1 MKSTLILL
9 LLVLL
14 CWFESEAQDT
24 VMLRG
29 HVIQND
35 DKAQQKPYVILI
47 SLDGF
52 RWDYVQRFKPPN
64 LSQFIAEGVQAEALI
79 PSFPSKTFINHYS
92 IATGMY
98 PERHGLVDNAFYD
111 KQRDAV
117 YRMGSREMV
126 EDGTWYGG
134 TPIWVQAQQHN
145 IVSASFFFVGSEA
158 DVQGTRPTYYYRYN
172 GSIPNQRRVDQV
184 LSWLQLPER
193 ERPHVISLYFSDMDD
208 VGHRYGPNNDN
219 MLKDA
224 LMSLDTVLGNLF
236 EGLEKSRLPVNVI
249 IVSDHGMMPINLD
262 GLLPIEALEDPD
274 RYRIINNGALAYLY
288 LHEGV
293 QAASV
298 IADLRKKAVN
308 YQVYPTKELPY
319 FDLPPTNIRW
329 GDIIAIPD
337 SGYYFSTA
345 RVIGMRN
352 KSGNTQF
359 GEHGFDTGMRDMGG
373 IFYARGPGIRE
384 NLQIPAFKNVHVYPL
399 MCHLLGIPVPKDI
412 DGDEAVLRFILRQD

>member
-9 LLVLL
+9 LPVLL

-158 DVQGTRPTYYYRYN
+158 DVKGTRPSYYYRYN

-219 MLKDA
+219 MLQDA

-262 GLLPIEALEDPD
+262 GLLPIEALEDPN

-288 LHEGV
+288 LHEGI

-329 GDIIAIPD
+329 GDISPYRIAGIIFRQPGS
-337 SGYYFSTA
+337 SG
-345 RVIGMRN
+345 
-352 KSGNTQF
+352 
-359 GEHGFDTGMRDMGG
+359 
-373 IFYARGPGIRE
+373 
-384 NLQIPAFKNVHVYPL
+384 
-399 MCHLLGIPVPKDI
+399 
-412 DGDEAVLRFILRQD
+412 